1 MSQNFEQTYL
11 QLRRAVLEKHF
22 SRMNDKQREAVFQ
35 TEGPVLILA
44 GAGSGKTT
52 VVVNRIANM
61 VQFGNAYHSDYVP
74 AWVGEE
80 DLAFLQD
87 WLDDK
92 LDDGDIT
99 RERLTRI
106 VADRPVRPWNILAI
120 TFTNKAAGELK
131 ERLEAMLGEQAL
143 DIQASTF
150 HSACMRILRREI
162 TALGYERSFTVYD
175 TDDSVRIIKEALKE
189 LAVQEKVMAPKGIL
203 ASISAAKDQ
212 LLSPEDVLREANG
225 DYRQEVVGK
234 VYSYYQKRLKAAN
247 ALDFDD
253 IIIFTVKIFQQYP
266 DVLEKYRNRF
276 RYIMVGLEAVS
287 DSFLDS
293 YQKHSSQ
300 ALNIQTIRILHKYGI
315 NLVGLFIIDSRFKK
329 EDFRNMRRFI
339 HAHRITYTGVSIF
352 TPIPGTPL
360 FNEYRDRLTTEN
372 YEKWDFMH
380 LVVKPECMSRFHFYF
395 EYYLLIMDLFRI
407 AQKAGIYSFL
417 RLKDYKNIFLK
428 LLFTDSFKLRP
439 DR

>member
-143 DIQASTF
+143 DIQASMAMIPFMAFWLNTLNRLLTLKNPLTKMDASTKHTIQIGMIVCF
-150 HSACMRILRREI
+150 
-162 TALGYERSFTVYD
+162 D
-175 TDDSVRIIKEALKE
+175 KTDLIFPIYAPFFLF
-189 LAVQEKVMAPKGIL
+189 VMI
-203 ASISAAKDQ
+203 SI
-212 LLSPEDVLREANG
+212 
-225 DYRQEVVGK
+225 
-234 VYSYYQKRLKAAN
+234 
-247 ALDFDD
+247 
-253 IIIFTVKIFQQYP
+253 
-266 DVLEKYRNRF
+266 
-276 RYIMVGLEAVS
+276 
-287 DSFLDS
+287 
-293 YQKHSSQ
+293 
-300 ALNIQTIRILHKYGI
+300 
-315 NLVGLFIIDSRFKK
+315 
-329 EDFRNMRRFI
+329 
-339 HAHRITYTGVSIF
+339 
-352 TPIPGTPL
+352 
-360 FNEYRDRLTTEN
+360 
-372 YEKWDFMH
+372 
-380 LVVKPECMSRFHFYF
+380 
-395 EYYLLIMDLFRI
+395 
-407 AQKAGIYSFL
+407 
-417 RLKDYKNIFLK
+417 
-428 LLFTDSFKLRP
+428 
-439 DR
+439 